1 MNQGCDIAVRFHEP
15 PEDLRPCFTTFYRA
29 DFTVPEGRLKD
40 WLQPEWGGL
49 RFFHGDTPISRID
62 GGEPLRH
69 ADFNAAGPTTRPIEF
84 HIGTTRFWGIGL
96 LPLGWA
102 TFMSVA
108 ASDFANRTFD
118 GRTEPAFARFL
129 PLADRLTAEP
139 DREAAE
145 FAEIVR
151 FFREEAPRRKVDR
164 ARILAIHE
172 MLLDPD
178 LSEVGE
184 MSARA
189 GLGQRT
195 LERVCRQAFGFPPKL
210 LLRRQRFMR
219 SLARFMMDPSLG
231 WIGAM
236 DSLYFD
242 QSQFVRDC
250 HTFLGMAPSEYAA
263 MEHPI
268 LAAFMRERQRTHG
281 SAVQTL
287 DKPG

>member
-1 MNQGCDIAVRFHEP
+1 MRHISLFRRARLRWLELLSP
-15 PEDLRPCFTTFYRA
+15 WLRP
-29 DFTVPEGRLKD
+29 P
-40 WLQPEWGGL
+40 
-49 RFFHGDTPISRID
+49 
-62 GGEPLRH
+62 GEEPR
-69 ADFNAAGPTTRPIEF
+69 
-84 HIGTTRFWGIGL
+84 
-96 LPLGWA
+96 PLGG
-102 TFMSVA
+102 V
-108 ASDFANRTFD
+108 
-118 GRTEPAFARFL
+118 
-129 PLADRLTAEP
+129 
-139 DREAAE
+139 
-145 FAEIVR
+145 VR
-151 FFREEAPRRKVDR
+151 
-164 ARILAIHE
+164 HE
-172 MLLDPD
+172 MLLDHE